1 MEKVLV
7 LIPAYNA
14 SETLSSLIEQILPF
28 FKKED
33 ILVVDDGSVDRTF
46 DIAKKK
52 EVVVLRHKENQGK
65 GKTLLTGFDF
75 ALKKGY
81 DGVLTLDADLQHPPE
96 LIDDFLIKK
105 EKNKN
110 TILLGTRKRNLLNM
124 PFPRFVTNFLTSL
137 IISVIAGKRIYDSQS
152 GYRLIPICD
161 FKKMRLKSKEYQLES
176 EILLKGARLG
186 FNFYEI
192 PIPTIYAGSKSYIN
206 PFVDTIRFLYIL
218 WKSLWW

>member
-1 MEKVLV
+1 MEKILI

-14 SETLSSLIEQILPF
+14 SVTLSSLIVQLLPF
-28 FKKED
+28 FEKED

-46 DIAKKK
+46 DIAKEKG
-52 EVVVLRHKENQGK
+52 VVVFRHKDNQGK
-65 GKTLLTGFDF
+65 GKALLTGFEF

-96 LIDDFLIKK
+96 LIGDFLAKK

-110 TILLGTRKRNLLNM
+110 TIFLGTRKRNLGNM
-124 PFPRFVTNFLTSL
+124 PFSRFITNVLTSL

-152 GYRLIPICD
+152 GYRLIPIFC

-186 FNFYEI
+186 FNFYEV
-192 PIPTIYAGSKSYIN
+192 PIPTIYAGSKSSIN
-206 PFVDTIRFLYIL
+206 PLVDTWRFLYLL